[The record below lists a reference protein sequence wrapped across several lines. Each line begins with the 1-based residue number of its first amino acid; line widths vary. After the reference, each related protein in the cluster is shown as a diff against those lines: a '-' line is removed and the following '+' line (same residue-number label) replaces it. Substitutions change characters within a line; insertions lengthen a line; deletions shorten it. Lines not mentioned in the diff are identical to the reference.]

1 MTKFIFVT
9 GGVCSGIGKGI
20 VSASIGNLLTR
31 IGYSVTILKADPYIN
46 VDPGTMNPKQHGEV
60 FVTQDGAETD
70 LDLGHYERFI
80 QKPLTKLSSISTG
93 QVYQTVINKERR
105 GDYQGGTVQIMD
117 ITDEIK
123 SRVYTLASHS
133 SADFVITEIGG
144 TVGDIESIP
153 FLEAVRQIV
162 SEEDPSDTCTVHL
175 GYVPFLGNVGEHK
188 TKPLQHSV
196 KELRSLGLIPDILV
210 TRSEISLEDV
220 IIQKLV
226 RYCYVK
232 PYQVVQCPN
241 SHSLY
246 RIPKQLWENGII
258 TAVSDKLDFVYPQN
272 PDSLWDYLAFNTTT
286 QSTKICMVG
295 KYSKLQ
301 DSYLSVTEA
310 LKHAGAS
317 LETYVDIHYVDV
329 TDPTFTINP
338 DSFDGF
344 IIPGGFG
351 DNGVEDII
359 DTLETCRTLRI
370 PTLGI
375 CLGMQLM
382 CIEYFRN
389 VVPKPDLKGAMKHA
403 ARHEGANSTEF
414 DEFTPYPIIDIL
426 PDKKGLD
433 IGGTLRLGTYPTK
446 IYEDTLLHAIYDQL
460 LIYERHRHRYE
471 VNNTFRGN
479 LVNSGLVMSGVSPD
493 KSLVEVVEL
502 PQSIHPFY
510 IGTQFHPEFQSY
522 LTSPSP
528 IFLSFVEHCLRLKGK
543 K

>member
-20 VSASIGNLLTR
+20 VASSIGNLLTR
-31 IGYSVTILKADPYIN
+31 AGYSVTILKADPYIN

-60 FVTQDGAETD
+60 FVTADGAETD

-80 QKPLTKLSSISTG
+80 QKPLSRLSSISTG

-105 GDYQGGTVQIMD
+105 GDYLGGTVQIMD

-123 SRVYTLASHS
+123 SRIYTLASHS
-133 SADFVITEIGG
+133 GADIVIVEIGG

-153 FLEAVRQIV
+153 FIEAIRQMV
-162 SEEDPSDTCTVHL
+162 AEEETSDTCTVHL
-175 GYVPFLGNVGEHK
+175 GYVPFLSNVGEHK

-196 KELRSLGLIPDILV
+196 KELREAGLSPDILV
-210 TRSEISLEDV
+210 TRSEKSLSST

-226 RYCYVK
+226 RYCYLK
-232 PYQVVQCPN
+232 PYQVIQCTDQQ
-241 SHSLY
+241 SLY
-246 RIPKQLWENGII
+246 HVPSHLYTNKILDPVE
-258 TAVSDKLDFVYPQN
+258 DKLDISISP
-272 PDSLWDYLAFNTTT
+272 PDPLWDVMSTRVNTNTI
-286 QSTKICMVG
+286 SICMVG
-295 KYSKLQ
+295 KYTSLQ

-317 LETYVDIHYVDV
+317 QQLKIHIHYVDV
-329 TDPTFTINP
+329 TDPDYHINP
-338 DSFDGF
+338 NCFDGF

-359 DTLETCRTLRI
+359 EVLKTTREHKI

-382 CIEYFRN
+382 CIEFFRN
-389 VVPKPDLKGAMKHA
+389 AVAHPKGINLQA
-403 ARHEGANSTEF
+403 ANSTEF
-414 DEFTPYPIIDIL
+414 DEFTPYPIIDFL
-426 PDKKGLD
+426 PDKKDLEN

-446 IYEDTLLHAIYDQL
+446 IKPYTLLAKIYDDTI
-460 LIYERHRHRYE
+460 IYERHRHRYE
-471 VNNTFRGN
+471 VNNSFRGTLIN
-479 LVNSGLVMSGVSPD
+479 NGLIVSGVSPD

-502 PQSIHPFY
+502 PHHPFY
-510 IGTQFHPEFQSY
+510 IGTQFHPEFNSY
-522 LTSPSP
+522 LTNPHPLFSA
-528 IFLSFVEHCLRLKGK
+528 FVKACDSSTKATGVPCING
-543 K
+543 